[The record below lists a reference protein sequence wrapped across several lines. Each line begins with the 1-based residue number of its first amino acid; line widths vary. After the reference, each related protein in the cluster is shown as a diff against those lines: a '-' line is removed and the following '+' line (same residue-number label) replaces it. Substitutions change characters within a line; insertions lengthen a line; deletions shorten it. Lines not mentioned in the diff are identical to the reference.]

1 MSGVNHS
8 SVSHSPDSV
17 LEGGCHCQSIRFRI
31 TVQSDQLSILDCNC
45 TICTKKGYLHLIVP
59 QGHFQLLRP
68 AQFSDAAIGT
78 YTFGTHTAKHH
89 FCTVCGITPYYRAR
103 SHPDD
108 YDVNVRCL
116 DDYYAVVD
124 KMTVTPFDGRENWEK
139 AASTLRQRLSSA
151 SVMPAPNTS

>member
-1 MSGVNHS
+1 MSGS
-8 SVSHSPDSV
+8 IKTSASHSPDSV

-45 TICTKKGYLHLIVP
+45 SICTKKGYLHLIVP
-59 QGHFQLLRP
+59 PHQFQLLSGST
-68 AQFSDAAIGT
+68 QSTDATIGT

-89 FCTVCGITPYYRAR
+89 YCTTCGITPFYRAR

-124 KMTVTPFDGRENWEK
+124 KMTVTPFDGKNWET
-139 AASTLRQRLSSA
+139 ANSSLRARLSSA
-151 SVMPAPNTS
+151 SVMPAPPSQ